1 MPSLI
6 VTFSRIDATHHYV
19 APVANGSGAR
29 TETLT
34 MPAESSAA
42 AAGEEIVELLADA
55 DCWVAIGATP
65 DTTIA
70 TDGTGAARKLLA
82 DTAYQFRVA
91 AGDIVAVEAA

>member
-6 VTFSRIDATHHYV
+6 VTFARITAANRYV
-19 APVANGSGAR
+19 APVADGSGAR

-34 MPAESSAA
+34 MPSESSPAET
-42 AAGEEIVELLADA
+42 GEQIVELLADA

-70 TDGTGAARKLLA
+70 TDGTGAAR
-82 DTAYQFRVA
+82 
-91 AGDIVAVEAA
+91 